1 MRQPLTIDQ
10 ARVIEANGAGTT
22 FLEAAAVEVQALLD
36 QGTAS
41 LRDSEAAMDSA
52 FVVTLGAALGG
63 ALVTAVFA
71 LAAWLALGRSI
82 GLPVAG
88 LTALASRRRRRRSPP
103 RWSSR
108 PRPPTTSPAPSTMP
122 RDRKS
127 TVKAQSV
134 YDCVDIGGGVH
145 FNKKKT

>member
-71 LAAWLALGRSI
+71 LAAWRAVGRPI
-82 GLPVAG
+82 GRPVAG
-88 LTALASRRRRRRSPP
+88 LPRSEKRRVGQGGFIACGT
-103 RWSSR
+103 RWS
-108 PRPPTTSPAPSTMP
+108 PDP
-122 RDRKS
+122 
-127 TVKAQSV
+127 Q
-134 YDCVDIGGGVH
+134 
-145 FNKKKT
+145 NKKKDRKRRNED

>member
-88 LTALASRRRRRRSPP
+88 LTAMAARRRRRRSPP
-103 RWSSR
+103 RRSSS
-108 PRPPTTSPAPSTMP
+108 PRGSDERRVGKVGVSEVTS
-122 RDRKS
+122 R
-127 TVKAQSV
+127 
-134 YDCVDIGGGVH
+134 GGPVA
-145 FNKKKT
+145 

>member
-41 LRDSEAAMDSA
+41 LRDSEAAMSSA
-52 FVVTLGAALGG
+52 FGVTLGAALDG

-88 LTALASRRRRRRSPP
+88 LTAIMGRMTEGHLDDAIPGTERGDELGRSEEH
-103 RWSSR
+103 
-108 PRPPTTSPAPSTMP
+108 TSA
-122 RDRKS
+122 
-127 TVKAQSV
+127 
-134 YDCVDIGGGVH
+134 
-145 FNKKKT
+145 

>member
-71 LAAWLALGRSI
+71 LPAWLAPGRSI
-82 GLPVAG
+82 GLRSAE
-88 LTALASRRRRRRSPP
+88 RRVGQACVSTCRS
-103 RWSSR
+103 RWS
-108 PRPPTTSPAPSTMP
+108 PSH
-122 RDRKS
+122 S
-127 TVKAQSV
+127 
-134 YDCVDIGGGVH
+134 
-145 FNKKKT
+145 KKNSQH